1 MLTIYP
7 VAIFQYTIIYH
18 FNLTGIRGGGAQPR
32 AINYQPNIF
41 GQKPSFQTKY
51 FRRRRDFSI
60 FFICLNRAD
69 LVFLTFDDGYFD
81 MFGVVMFYCITQSF
95 RPFNRPYRTIL
106 LEMKWNI
113 QVIEY
118 A

>member
-18 FNLTGIRGGGAQPR
+18 FVLTGVRGGGAQPR

-41 GQKPSFQTKY
+41 GQKHDFQTKY

-69 LVFLTFDDGYFD
+69 LEIKRSLITNLYTWPGGHHGYF
-81 MFGVVMFYCITQSF
+81 
-95 RPFNRPYRTIL
+95 
-106 LEMKWNI
+106 
-113 QVIEY
+113 
-118 A
+118 

>member
-18 FNLTGIRGGGAQPR
+18 FNLTGVRGGGAQPR

-41 GQKPSFQTKY
+41 GQTPSFQTKY
-51 FRRRRDFSI
+51 FRRRRDFSF

-69 LVFLTFDDGYFD
+69 LEIKRSLITILYTWPGGHHGYF
-81 MFGVVMFYCITQSF
+81 
-95 RPFNRPYRTIL
+95 
-106 LEMKWNI
+106 
-113 QVIEY
+113 
-118 A
+118 